1 MTSMGYLDHVLRLFK
16 REKKP
21 IEPRIIEYRGMK
33 GFFTVEMIEE
43 FEKAN
48 IDYERAFRES
58 VDEVLDGEED
68 DRENQYQ

>member
-1 MTSMGYLDHVLRLFK
+1 MGYLDHVLRLFK